1 MRAGEGLLMNTLWH
15 FVLVLSLFSPLYA
28 ELHCDFS
35 FITLYQLATGNMQ
48 YRCDVRCG
56 PS

>member
-1 MRAGEGLLMNTLWH
+1 MSAGEGLLMNTLWH

-48 YRCDVRCG
+48 HRCYVRCG
-56 PS
+56 SS

>member
-56 PS
+56 PL